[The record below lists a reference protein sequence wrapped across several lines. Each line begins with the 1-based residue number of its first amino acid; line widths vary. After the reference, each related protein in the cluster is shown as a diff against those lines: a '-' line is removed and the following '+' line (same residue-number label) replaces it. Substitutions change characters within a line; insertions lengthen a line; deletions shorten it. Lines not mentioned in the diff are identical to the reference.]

1 MEDAH
6 RACAAQCTWDPR
18 SLQCSRASTT
28 EPSRVSGQDASS
40 AVRLRRAVSDW
51 AGGAVS
57 ATGLRRVAAD
67 GPSGRATM
75 KLTPVGDTETV
86 VRAEHGH
93 LDELVAQ
100 LERHGTRSAQL
111 RFGLLLLRNGINK
124 YRYEVFYSGWS
135 EDILVILITRRVGH
149 TRVVTLAAPDS
160 PSTPGRLARNLRHPE
175 LRAAI
180 WGGRF
185 RVDVW
190 PESLM
195 HPLFEVARQM
205 GFSVRFIVKKHVTF
219 ARPRGL
225 PEVKP
230 SPRQGVSIR
239 PLLPKHVDIVMRHW
253 PYVHEIDDAH
263 SMIHDSIVAGLSAGA
278 FVTEPPT
285 DGGGDDQEPLP
296 ADGLACWALVNQD
309 GFLGFLHT
317 LTGYRKRGLAAA
329 VTAELSRLC
338 EKAGYPAVFHSS
350 HASVWRMAQKLQ
362 YEKLFPV
369 FLAFVTPNDNSAARL

>member
-1 MEDAH
+1 
-6 RACAAQCTWDPR
+6 
-18 SLQCSRASTT
+18 
-28 EPSRVSGQDASS
+28 
-40 AVRLRRAVSDW
+40 
-51 AGGAVS
+51 
-57 ATGLRRVAAD
+57 
-67 GPSGRATM
+67 M

-86 VRAEHGH
+86 VRAEHGPPGRAGGPAGAARNTQRP
-93 LDELVAQ
+93 AQ
-100 LERHGTRSAQL
+100 
-111 RFGLLLLRNGINK
+111 
-124 YRYEVFYSGWS
+124 
-135 EDILVILITRRVGH
+135 
-149 TRVVTLAAPDS
+149 
-160 PSTPGRLARNLRHPE
+160 STPGRLARNLRHPE
-175 LRAAI
+175 LRTAI

-195 HPLFEVARQM
+195 HPLFDVARQM
-205 GFSVRFIVKKHVTF
+205 GFSVRSIVKEQVTF

-278 FVTEPPT
+278 FVTEPAT

-329 VTAELSRLC
+329 VTAELSPTLRGGRLPSGLPQQPC
-338 EKAGYPAVFHSS
+338 FCLANGPEA
-350 HASVWRMAQKLQ
+350 
-362 YEKLFPV
+362 PV
-369 FLAFVTPNDNSAARL
+369 